1 MFLFFLVLELLRK
14 KLIPR
19 NSILLSL
26 LIIFGISLFHTIIW
40 EVKTRYQFM
49 TFFLLFF
56 VGVYAMVEYFEKDNF

>member
-1 MFLFFLVLELLRK
+1 M
-14 KLIPR
+14 
-19 NSILLSL
+19 
-26 LIIFGISLFHTIIW
+26 IIFGISLFHTIIW